1 METLRLLPQA
11 QQLPPVLFRELKKE
25 VKPIED
31 ITATNNG
38 EQSPFKDNVE
48 PFPKPKGAHFIHANT
63 IETDIRH
70 LKYDCI
76 VPVFSKDNE
85 LTISHTL
92 FIETVHRAARD
103 FFRNE
108 QVDDPEIVVSHIIKG
123 RIPEAI
129 HKPANQLSD
138 SDRTIYYERM
148 AFAFEIPSVQT
159 VIGGNRLNLCIT
171 GVRAYNR
178 ENLFSKKTA
187 ERFSVAVGFRNT
199 VCCNLCTFTD
209 GYKADL
215 RAMNTY
221 DLYRGVM
228 ELLSRYES
236 EKHIRFMREFEKYAM
251 TEHQFAQFLGK
262 CRLYQCLPNKEKR
275 LLPNMEMTDSQINM
289 IARGYYQDEHFA
301 RDQEKGINMWR
312 VYNLLTGANK
322 SSYIDNFLDR
332 SLNATKL
339 TEGLTRALQGKNLYG
354 WFIE

>member
-1 METLRLLPQA
+1 METLRVLPQA
-11 QQLPPVLFRELKKE
+11 QQVNPALFREVE
-25 VKPIED
+25 VMEE
-31 ITATNNG
+31 A
-38 EQSPFKDNVE
+38 SPFKEHVE
-48 PFPKPKGAHFIHANT
+48 PFPKPKGVHFIHANT
-63 IETDIRH
+63 TEVDIQH
-70 LKYDCI
+70 LRNDCI

-92 FIETVHRAARD
+92 FIETVCRAVKE

-108 QVDDPEIVVSHIIKG
+108 HTDAPEIVVSHIIKG

-129 HKPANQLSD
+129 HKPTHELLETD
-138 SDRTIYYERM
+138 KTIYYERM
-148 AFAFEIPSVQT
+148 AFAVEIPT
-159 VIGGNRLNLCIT
+159 IYTHIGGNRLNLCIT

-178 ENLFSKKTA
+178 ENLFSRKTA

-215 RAMNTY
+215 RAMNQY

-228 ELLSRYES
+228 DLLTQYDA
-236 EKHIRFMREFEKYAM
+236 EKHVLLMREFEKYGM

-262 CRLYQCLPNKEKR
+262 CRLYQCLPSREKR
-275 LLPNMEMTDSQINM
+275 MLPNMEMTDSQINM

-301 RDQEKGINMWR
+301 RVNGEINMWR

-332 SLNATKL
+332 SLNATEL
-339 TEGLTRALQGKNLYG
+339 VGGLMRALQGDRHYA
-354 WFIE
+354 WFIK